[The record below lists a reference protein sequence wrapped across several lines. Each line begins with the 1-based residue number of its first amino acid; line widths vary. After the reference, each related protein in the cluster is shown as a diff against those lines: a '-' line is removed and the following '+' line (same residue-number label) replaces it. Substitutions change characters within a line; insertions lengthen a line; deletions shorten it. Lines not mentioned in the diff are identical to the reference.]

1 MVKNYQLWYF
11 QLSCSLSFLFSFS
24 AWGLCTLQ
32 AWIFLTNTE
41 ELQNQI
47 HHEEKEDRQWGKFI
61 YLTEKPMGL
70 CQKAW
75 KITTQQLLAPSKPC
89 SLQWQCCGWQW
100 PPFCW
105 GILWCH
111 FHIVL
116 QQQKKN
122 QQNPSH
128 WFHGVWFSKEIFW
141 NRYPI
146 SFLWTL
152 KIADRFVEE

>member
-1 MVKNYQLWYF
+1 MYYPFMVKNYQLWYF
-11 QLSCSLSFLFSFS
+11 QLSCSLSFLFSLS

-47 HHEEKEDRQWGKFI
+47 HHEEKEERQRGKFI
-61 YLTEKPMGL
+61 YLIEKPMGL

-75 KITTQQLLAPSKPC
+75 IITTQQLLAPSKPC

-105 GILWCH
+105 GILWYC
-111 FHIVL
+111 FHTVL
-116 QQQKKN
+116 QKN
-122 QQNPSH
+122 PNKTLPL
-128 WFHGVWFSKEIFW
+128 
-141 NRYPI
+141 I
-146 SFLWTL
+146 STVFGFPGKFFETNIL
-152 KIADRFVEE
+152 FPFYEH